1 MGQASL
7 ATFYV
12 VFAILTIYLNLESI
26 GTWDA
31 NAIYRTVSA
40 ALMQYPFPLPN
51 VNSTAYMDEVQ
62 DIEELHSWLT
72 SSLKPV
78 LFAEQED
85 MTMLSAWGNMT
96 WSHSL
101 TPATIGSFNR
111 ILMLRFTFKRWSVEP
126 TIGQF
131 RTSTPYKF
139 AGGVS
144 SLSAWALNAA
154 EDRSCGVHGRQ

>member
-85 MTMLSAWGNMT
+85 MTMLSA
-96 WSHSL
+96 
-101 TPATIGSFNR
+101 
-111 ILMLRFTFKRWSVEP
+111 
-126 TIGQF
+126 
-131 RTSTPYKF
+131 
-139 AGGVS
+139 
-144 SLSAWALNAA
+144 
-154 EDRSCGVHGRQ
+154 